1 MENII
6 KVFYRPINLAIN
18 PKEAGDK
25 LVVKATPN
33 GISIENPT
41 PYYINLFKI
50 TVKNETIKLNKIN
63 NMIEPF
69 SSKNYVVSNKT
80 GAVNIHIINDLGGES
95 VYNKNFKRIVL
106 LAMMVYAV
114 NCQSAN
120 NGTLNFSANV
130 TRGTCEFSDSN
141 ELSKHVS
148 FEQFFTIGDAEDTPI
163 KAPIKGSLGTKQFTY
178 LIDCKEYEPDSEK
191 NHD

>member
-1 MENII
+1 M
-6 KVFYRPINLAIN
+6 
-18 PKEAGDK
+18 
-25 LVVKATPN
+25 
-33 GISIENPT
+33 S
-41 PYYINLFKI
+41 
-50 TVKNETIKLNKIN
+50 TI
-63 NMIEPF
+63 
-69 SSKNYVVSNKT
+69 
-80 GAVNIHIINDLGGES
+80 
-95 VYNKNFKRIVL
+95 KNFKRTVL

-163 KAPIKGSLGTKQFTY
+163 KAPIKESLGTKQFTY

-191 NHD
+191 KITINVKTGANTEYSDQVFYGKGDTTQTGFLVKGCLEGENASCQILENNKKLSFSSHSNSAISINYIVDFVRRNNNKMTPVDSTATILFEYIQD

>member
-1 MENII
+1 MFVITPNIFRLAPESENTIKIQIIPTNLPKDRESLYYFHSRNIPSTNKNEDGIKIAMENII

-50 TVKNETIKLNKIN
+50 TVKDETIKLNKIN

-95 VYNKNFKRIVL
+95 VYNKKL
-106 LAMMVYAV
+106 
-114 NCQSAN
+114 
-120 NGTLNFSANV
+120 
-130 TRGTCEFSDSN
+130 
-141 ELSKHVS
+141 
-148 FEQFFTIGDAEDTPI
+148 
-163 KAPIKGSLGTKQFTY
+163 
-178 LIDCKEYEPDSEK
+178 
-191 NHD
+191 